1 MPGSV
6 SDYNE
11 PIATEYERYKLSDI
25 SIEVTNLP
33 VGPKEIISEVDDVEA
48 APYVLKEAVLA
59 EKSGF
64 DGMIVYCFDDP
75 GVIAA
80 RNLVKMP
87 IVGLGE
93 PSIML
98 AHFVSHRFSILSPGR
113 NPHHVRAYVERQC
126 NALGCATKLASVR
139 PIIMSPLMMMA
150 EKEKTLHSILQT
162 EIHNAIDQDGADTI
176 VFGCGAMSGVLET
189 LDSLGA
195 IFLDPGIV
203 ALNFIEML
211 MNMGVSH
218 SRLIFTP

>member
-11 PIATEYERYKLSDI
+11 PIATEYERYKLSHL
-25 SIEVTNLP
+25 SIEVINLP
-33 VGPKEIISEVDDVEA
+33 AGPKELISEVEDVEA
-48 APYVLKEAVLA
+48 APYVLKEAVIA

-75 GVIAA
+75 GVLAA
-80 RNLVKMP
+80 RNLVKIP

-93 PSIML
+93 TSMML

-126 NALGCATKLASVR
+126 HALGYDTKLASVR
-139 PIIMSPLMMMA
+139 PIIMSPLTMMA
-150 EKEKTLHSILQT
+150 EKETTLPSILQT
-162 EIHNAIDQDGADTI
+162 EISNAIEQDGADTI
-176 VFGCGAMSGVLET
+176 VFGCGAMSGILET
-189 LDSLGA
+189 LDPLGA
-195 IFLDPGIV
+195 TLIDPGIA

-211 MNMGVSH
+211 MNIGVSH